1 MSNHTKVADIQLE
14 KGWYAF
20 FSPDGNYLRA
30 FPNDVEE
37 QPVVDTIVYDAR
49 TGEQREI
56 PDPGDG
62 LGWTPDGHLLEV
74 DGRHVPDLSGA
85 VDGTCASYG
94 FDRGKGAVTIG
105 GVSSE
110 S

>member
-1 MSNHTKVADIQLE
+1 
-14 KGWYAF
+14 F

-30 FPNDVEE
+30 FPNDVET

-56 PDPGDG
+56 TDPGDS
-62 LGWTPDGHLLEV
+62 LGWTPDGNLLEV
-74 DGRHVPDLSGA
+74 DGDTFRICPVLS
-85 VDGTCASYG
+85 GTCASYD
-94 FDRGKGAVTIG
+94 FDRGKGAVTVG
-105 GVSSE
+105 GDPSE